1 MAASGAEALKAA
13 AFDLSPE
20 PALVVDRDGGL
31 VAVNEAAEALFG
43 HGLSLLA
50 RGRFRAALP
59 PGSVL
64 VSLLDRAIFEGALV
78 REHGVEVNLFGQPPF
93 EADGAAA
100 PLGDGAV
107 LLTLH
112 VKGALGVDRA
122 ADAAGLRSVVG
133 LGKMLAHEIKNPLA
147 GIRGAAQLLKTGASA
162 VDQPLA
168 QLIVDET
175 DRIRRLVDRMEAFS
189 DEVPTPREARQYP
202 PGAGSRPRPGRQ
214 WRRRWFG
221 PAETYDPSLPLVWG
235 DEDHLIQI
243 FLNLVKNAAEAA
255 HMRGDGRA
263 RSRCI
268 PPGARASG
276 CAAPTARPPAA
287 RRSRSRQDN
296 GPGVPQ
302 SLRDHLFQPFVTT
315 KANGTGLGLA
325 LVTKLVTAHGGLID
339 FESEPGRTVFRVL
352 LPVAPERGPVWRRV
366 SMNAASKKI
375 LIADDDSSMR
385 LVLSQ
390 AFTRLGYQ
398 VRATGNATTCSSGS
412 WTARAIWSS
421 PM

>member
-1 MAASGAEALKAA
+1 MTDRARVLGGIATDALKSA

-64 VSLLDRAIFEGALV
+64 VSLLDRAISEGALV

-100 PLGDGAV
+100 PLGDGSV

-112 VKGALGVDRA
+112 VKGVLGVDRG

-189 DEVPTPREARQYP
+189 DNAPTPREPVNIHQVLDRVRALVANGVADGLQLKE
-202 PGAGSRPRPGRQ
+202 S
-214 WRRRWFG
+214 
-221 PAETYDPSLPLVWG
+221 YDPSLPPVWG

-243 FLNLVKNAAEAA
+243 FLNLTKNAAEAA
-255 HMRGDGRA
+255 HMRGDGRGA
-263 RSRCI
+263 ISIHTAWR
-268 PPGARASG
+268 PGVRVRGADGKTSSG
-276 CAAPTARPPAA
+276 APIEVRVI
-287 RRSRSRQDN
+287 DN
-296 GPGVPQ
+296 GPGVPTT
-302 SLRDHLFQPFVTT
+302 LRDHLFQPFVTT

-352 LPVAPERGPVWRRV
+352 LPIAPQNGAPDTV
-366 SMNAASKKI
+366 SGDA
-375 LIADDDSSMR
+375 
-385 LVLSQ
+385 
-390 AFTRLGYQ
+390 
-398 VRATGNATTCSSGS
+398 
-412 WTARAIWSS
+412 
-421 PM
+421 

>member
-1 MAASGAEALKAA
+1 MTDHARIAPAKIADGLKIA

-20 PALVVDRDGGL
+20 PALVVDREGAL

-43 HGLSLLA
+43 QGLSLLA

-64 VSLLDRAIFEGALV
+64 VSMMDRALFEGALV

-100 PLGDGAV
+100 PLGDGSV

-112 VKGALGVDRA
+112 VKGVLGVERA
-122 ADAAGLRSVVG
+122 SDAAGLRSVVG
-133 LGKMLAHEIKNPLA
+133 LGRMLAHEIKNPLA

-162 VDQPLA
+162 ADQPLA

-189 DEVPTPREARQYP
+189 DEVPSPREAVNIHQVLDRVRALVVN
-202 PGAGSRPRPGRQ
+202 GVADGL
-214 WRRRWFG
+214 
-221 PAETYDPSLPLVWG
+221 ALEEHYDPSLPDVWG
-235 DEDHLIQI
+235 DEDHLIQV

-255 HMRGDGRA
+255 HIRGDGLGILSIHTAWR
-263 RSRCI
+263 
-268 PPGARASG
+268 PGVRVRGADGKASAG
-276 CAAPTARPPAA
+276 APIEIRV
-287 RRSRSRQDN
+287 QDN
-296 GPGVPQ
+296 GPGVPA

-325 LVTKLVTAHGGLID
+325 LVTKLVTSHGGLID

-352 LPVAPERGPVWRRV
+352 LP
-366 SMNAASKKI
+366 M
-375 LIADDDSSMR
+375 
-385 LVLSQ
+385 
-390 AFTRLGYQ
+390 
-398 VRATGNATTCSSGS
+398 ATGKLAPSTGD
-412 WTARAIWSS
+412 AHA
-421 PM
+421 

>member
-1 MAASGAEALKAA
+1 MTDRARLLGGVTPEAMKAA

-64 VSLLDRAIFEGALV
+64 VSLLDRAITEGALV

-100 PLGDGAV
+100 PLGDGSV

-112 VKGALGVDRA
+112 VKGVLGVDRG

-189 DEVPTPREARQYP
+189 DEAPTPREPVNIHQVLDRVRALVANGVADGLQLKE
-202 PGAGSRPRPGRQ
+202 S
-214 WRRRWFG
+214 
-221 PAETYDPSLPLVWG
+221 YDPSLPPVWG

-243 FLNLVKNAAEAA
+243 FLNLTKNAAEAA
-255 HMRGDGRA
+255 HMRGDDRGVISIQTAWR
-263 RSRCI
+263 
-268 PPGARASG
+268 PGVRVRGSDGKTASG
-276 CAAPTARPPAA
+276 APIEVKVI
-287 RRSRSRQDN
+287 DN
-296 GPGVPQ
+296 GPGVPT
-302 SLRDHLFQPFVTT
+302 SLREHLFQPFVTT
-315 KANGTGLGLA
+315 KVNGTGLGLA

-352 LPVAPERGPVWRRV
+352 LPVAPQNGAPETV
-366 SMNAASKKI
+366 SGDA
-375 LIADDDSSMR
+375 
-385 LVLSQ
+385 
-390 AFTRLGYQ
+390 
-398 VRATGNATTCSSGS
+398 
-412 WTARAIWSS
+412 
-421 PM
+421 

>member
-1 MAASGAEALKAA
+1 MTDRARVLGGVATDALKSA

-64 VSLLDRAIFEGALV
+64 VSLLDRAISEGALV

-100 PLGDGAV
+100 PLGDGSV

-112 VKGALGVDRA
+112 VKGVLGVDRG

-189 DEVPTPREARQYP
+189 DDAPTPREPVNIHQVLDRVRALVANGVADGLQLKE
-202 PGAGSRPRPGRQ
+202 S
-214 WRRRWFG
+214 
-221 PAETYDPSLPLVWG
+221 YDPSLPPVWG

-243 FLNLVKNAAEAA
+243 FLNLTKNAAEAA
-255 HMRGDGRA
+255 HMRGDGRGA
-263 RSRCI
+263 ISIHTAWR
-268 PPGARASG
+268 PGVRVRGADGKTASG
-276 CAAPTARPPAA
+276 APIEVRVI
-287 RRSRSRQDN
+287 DN
-296 GPGVPQ
+296 GPGVPTT
-302 SLRDHLFQPFVTT
+302 LRDHLFQPFVTT

-352 LPVAPERGPVWRRV
+352 LPIAPQNGAPDTV
-366 SMNAASKKI
+366 SGDA
-375 LIADDDSSMR
+375 
-385 LVLSQ
+385 
-390 AFTRLGYQ
+390 
-398 VRATGNATTCSSGS
+398 
-412 WTARAIWSS
+412 
-421 PM
+421 